1 MKTASLKEIK
11 TELENVPPQELLL
24 LCLRLA
30 KFKKENKELLNYLL
44 FESTDEQEY
53 VKGVN
58 EMLGEIFLTVNTK
71 NIYFA
76 RKTIR
81 KIIRTANRYIK
92 YSPAE
97 TTETE
102 ILLFVC
108 EKINSLQI
116 NLKKNTALLNLYLS
130 LIKRINKSVN
140 AMHEDMQY
148 DYNKAV
154 ENLSVNL

>member
-11 TELENVPPQELLL
+11 TALENEPPDQLLA

-30 KFKKENKELLNYLL
+30 KFRKENKELLDYLL
-44 FESTDEQEY
+44 FESSDEQEY

-58 EMLGEIFLTVNTK
+58 EMLGEMFLTVNTK

-76 RKTIR
+76 KKTIR

-92 YSPAE
+92 YTSSE

-102 ILLFVC
+102 ILIFVC
-108 EKINSLQI
+108 EKIIALQI
-116 NLKKNTALLNLYLS
+116 NLKKNTALLNLCLS
-130 LIKRINKSVN
+130 LIKRINKAVN

-148 DYNKAV
+148 DYNKAL
-154 ENLSVNL
+154 ENLSANL

>member
-11 TELENVPPQELLL
+11 TELENIPPQELLS

-53 VKGVN
+53 VRGVN
-58 EMLGEIFLTVNTK
+58 EILGEMFLAVNTK

-76 RKTIR
+76 KKTIR

-92 YSPAE
+92 YTSAE
-97 TTETE
+97 ATETE

-108 EKINSLQI
+108 GKINELQI

-130 LIKRINKSVN
+130 LIKRINKAVN
-140 AMHEDMQY
+140 SMHEDMQY
-148 DYNKAV
+148 DYKKEV